1 MSAVTALPWSRPLTR
16 ADLEQMPDDGHRYE
30 LLDGV
35 LIVSPAPRPLHQ
47 RAAGRIFMQLT
58 EACPAGLEVFTAPL
72 DVVLADDTVLEPD
85 VLVARQSDLTDRDLP
100 AVPLL
105 AVEVLSPSS
114 RRIDLLLK
122 HSRLEAAGCPTY
134 WIVDPDE
141 PSLTAWELADGTYV
155 PVGTVTGTQ
164 PYAAAKPFPVT
175 ITPADLVSAARP

>member
-47 RAAGRIFMQLT
+47 RAALRVAIELT
-58 EACPAGLEVFTAPL
+58 NACPGGLEVFTAPL